1 MALAKIEIT
10 PLDQNGVK
18 QESKKVKALFN
29 PNSYSI
35 SKSVTWTEQRSI
47 AHNAPMIEFGGGG
60 SRELSL
66 ELFYD
71 VTEPINGEKKDDVR
85 KLTDELV
92 ALTRIK
98 RDDLG
103 RPPVI
108 VVSWGDDSSSK
119 FDFPFTGVITS
130 LRQNFTLFSSEGKPL
145 RATLTLA
152 IKEFLDWEK
161 DKKETDP
168 EFTTRLVKRGDTLSS
183 IANNVY
189 RDPGLW
195 RVIAETNQIDDPRRL
210 TIGARLA
217 IPKLN

>member
-1 MALAKIEIT
+1 MTLAKIEIT

-18 QESKKVKALFN
+18 QEAKKVQALFN

-35 SKSVTWTEQRSI
+35 GKSVSWNEQRSVT
-47 AHNAPMIEFGGGG
+47 HNAPMIEFGGGG

-71 VTEPINGEKKDDVR
+71 VTEPVNGKKENDVR
-85 KLTDELV
+85 KLTDKLV
-92 ALTRIK
+92 ALARIK
-98 RDDLG
+98 REIG

-108 VVSWGDDSSSK
+108 VVSWGDDSSSR
-119 FDFPFTGVITS
+119 FDFPFTGVVTS
-130 LRQNFTLFSSEGKPL
+130 LKQNFTLFSSDGKPL
-145 RATLTLA
+145 RATLTLS

-183 IANNVY
+183 IANSVY

-217 IPKLN
+217 IPKLD

>member
-18 QESKKVKALFN
+18 QEAKKVQALFN

-35 SKSVTWTEQRSI
+35 SKSVSWSEQRSVT
-47 AHNAPMIEFGGGG
+47 HNAPMIEFGGGG

-71 VTEPINGEKKDDVR
+71 VTEQVNEKKENDVR
-85 KLTDELV
+85 KLTDKLV

-98 RDDLG
+98 RDLG

-108 VVSWGDDSSSK
+108 VVSWGDDSSSR
-119 FDFPFTGVITS
+119 FDFPFTGVVTS
-130 LRQNFTLFSSEGKPL
+130 LRQNFTLFSSDGKPL

-152 IKEFLDWEK
+152 IKEFLDWKK
-161 DKKETDP
+161 DELETDP

-183 IANNVY
+183 IANSVY

-195 RVIAETNQIDDPRRL
+195 RMIAETNQIDDPRQL

-217 IPKLN
+217 IPKLD